1 MIDAVHPEETR
12 IVITDGDRVREFDY
26 ESTVKKQLKGNIY
39 LAKITRVEPSL
50 QAAFVDY
57 GGDKH
62 GFLPFSEIHPDYFQ
76 LPVEAKKELLASLN
90 ASYDE
95 PFEEEVDEAFD
106 VEDDEVLDQDKEF
119 YDEGE
124 EEVSEQLIS
133 EEEAS
138 DGHNENVVDG
148 EISSEEIVRSESQ
161 DDENLELDQSS
172 ELAESVGQEDI
183 DTVKENENGYG
194 QAIEIAEGSDSEDDE
209 EVGNPSASTKRNR
222 KKRSASSRQRSVH
235 KQYKINEV
243 IKRGQLVQVQVI
255 KEERGNKGASLTSYV
270 SLAGRYC
277 VFMPRSNGQ
286 GGVSRRI
293 TNYDDRKRLKEY
305 LSDIGVNNNQGSVI
319 VRTAGADKSKEEIQ
333 RDYEYLK
340 KLWDDIREMTL
351 ASTAPSFIHTEGDI
365 IRRFIKDY
373 FNNTIDE
380 IIIEGENAYRAARGF
395 VKMIMPSSVK
405 KVRRHR
411 YKTPIFT
418 KYGVEN
424 QIMQLYKNTAHM
436 PSGGYIVIN
445 PTEALISIDVNSG
458 KSTSGKD
465 VEETALHSNIEA
477 AKEIARQLR
486 LRDLSG
492 LVVID
497 FIDMISPK
505 NRRLVEKTL
514 KEEFKT
520 DRAKV
525 QIGRISLFGLLEM
538 SRQRLRSNFWEANT
552 VQCSHCKGMGVI
564 RAPESTSVMIL
575 RAVEQAIYRGGYKEI
590 NVYAQ
595 SDVIVYILNYK
606 RDELS
611 SLESRHEARLF
622 LHPDPSTEGDS
633 FRIDKS
639 KNVSSKAKELMPA
652 VNMVSSYDGEEES
665 FEIVDDTDEPV
676 SRHQNNKRKRV
687 SNRRDGSKNRRKRGG
702 YDKKV
707 GANDSSNY
715 KKNQQANDGGPSL
728 LKGLWKSIIG

>member
-1 MIDAVHPEETR
+1 MSKRIMIDAVHPEETR

-26 ESTVKKQLKGNIY
+26 ESTVKKQLKGNVY

-90 ASYDE
+90 ASFDDS
-95 PFEEEVDEAFD
+95 FDEAVVDDFD
-106 VEDDEVLDQDKEF
+106 DENSVDQDEEFFAESDAIDEADEGDEVESNEASSGIEDDSEASSEVAEA
-119 YDEGE
+119 
-124 EEVSEQLIS
+124 
-133 EEEAS
+133 EEAS
-138 DGHNENVVDG
+138 AEDAVAEQAIDTEDKQKEAVDAPQ
-148 EISSEEIVRSESQ
+148 SADASF
-161 DDENLELDQSS
+161 DQS
-172 ELAESVGQEDI
+172 ETNQEAADQNEAE
-183 DTVKENENGYG
+183 
-194 QAIEIAEGSDSEDDE
+194 A
-209 EVGNPSASTKRNR
+209 EVGSTENDEGTEQAQASDAADESNQVNEENASEGAVENAPAQRRR
-222 KKRSASSRQRSVH
+222 KPKKDVAARQRSIH
-235 KQYKINEV
+235 KQYRINEV

-293 TNYDDRKRLKEY
+293 TNYDDRRRLKEY
-305 LSDIGVNNNQGSVI
+305 LTDIGVNNNQGSVI
-319 VRTAGADKSKEEIQ
+319 VRTAGADKNKEEIQ

-373 FNNTIDE
+373 FNNSIDE
-380 IIIEGENAYRAARGF
+380 IVIEGENAYRAARGF

-418 KYGVEN
+418 KFGIEN
-424 QIMQLYKNTAHM
+424 QIMQLYKNVAHM

-505 NRRLVEKTL
+505 NRRMVEKTL

-538 SRQRLRSNFWEANT
+538 SRQR
-552 VQCSHCKGMGVI
+552 
-564 RAPESTSVMIL
+564 
-575 RAVEQAIYRGGYKEI
+575 
-590 NVYAQ
+590 
-595 SDVIVYILNYK
+595 
-606 RDELS
+606 
-611 SLESRHEARLF
+611 
-622 LHPDPSTEGDS
+622 
-633 FRIDKS
+633 
-639 KNVSSKAKELMPA
+639 
-652 VNMVSSYDGEEES
+652 
-665 FEIVDDTDEPV
+665 
-676 SRHQNNKRKRV
+676 
-687 SNRRDGSKNRRKRGG
+687 
-702 YDKKV
+702 
-707 GANDSSNY
+707 
-715 KKNQQANDGGPSL
+715 
-728 LKGLWKSIIG
+728 